1 MHHSWL
7 IGRPSLRLHREESNL
22 QVNRRASLCMSYKR
36 SLNKVAT
43 HTHTRV
49 YTHIHSLNQICLPH
63 TPTYVAAVLVDGAR
77 AGREPHLPKC
87 RHWTDC
93 VGWWMADQGSAGV
106 RRKQLVPC
114 WSLLS
119 SSALHPSLILLLAL
133 PPLLF
138 QSIIV
143 SLFPSHHLDPAVLYH
158 LLFLL
163 LHCLSV
169 NLQLISI
176 SINMHLEGT
185 EVNE

>member
-1 MHHSWL
+1 MQRSWL

-133 PPLLF
+133 PP
-138 QSIIV
+138 I
-143 SLFPSHHLDPAVLYH
+143 PSVALPVN
-158 LLFLL
+158 
-163 LHCLSV
+163 HCLPLPITSLGPGRFV
-169 NLQLISI
+169 PSPPPPPPLSF
-176 SINMHLEGT
+176 SEFATHLH
-185 EVNE
+185 